1 MHSLLFFRLGIS
13 SKVLLIKT
21 MSSSYFW
28 LNVYFIIL
36 IDSTWNAIAWL
47 CFHLVHTQ
55 GEKSF
60 KKQCVALKASIQDLC
75 QPADHWYWLLDW
87 SAGVTDIRAQL
98 LISTTSTITV
108 FRWSCNESDSLW
120 FNNVLWFQWRRQ
132 ISPVVSI
139 SDRTTLSLTL
149 HEKCKI

>member
-1 MHSLLFFRLGIS
+1 MEIG
-13 SKVLLIKT
+13 
-21 MSSSYFW
+21 
-28 LNVYFIIL
+28 FI
-36 IDSTWNAIAWL
+36 WN
-47 CFHLVHTQ
+47 H
-55 GEKSF
+55 
-60 KKQCVALKASIQDLC
+60 
-75 QPADHWYWLLDW
+75 HWYWLLDW

-139 SDRTTLSLTL
+139 SELEGYWKVDRLLAGQTAQQKGTTAWWYSNKISLPNL
-149 HEKCKI
+149 HLLLISWQNVSRQAGRLYLHPYTDKGQTYSLNEASDWLNKY